1 MTAATVDRDA
11 WLAFAQ
17 LCGPVILLMFV
28 LGIAVGIL
36 QTATQLRDSSLPFIV
51 KVIGVALLCTF
62 VGGFM
67 MAGVERYA
75 TRLLLAIP
83 ALLHG

>member
-1 MTAATVDRDA
+1 VTMASVHRDA

-28 LGIAVGIL
+28 LGIAIGML

-51 KVIGVALLCTF
+51 KVIGVCVLSTF
-62 VGGFM
+62 AGSFM
-67 MAGVERYA
+67 MIGVEQYT

-83 ALLHG
+83 RLIHG

>member
-1 MTAATVDRDA
+1 MTAASVNRDA

-17 LCGPVILLMFV
+17 LCGPAILLMFV

-36 QTATQLRDSSLPFIV
+36 QTATQLRDSSLPFII
-51 KVIGVALLCTF
+51 KVVGVALLCTF
-62 VGGFM
+62 AGGFM

-75 TRLLLAIP
+75 ARLLFAIP
-83 ALLHG
+83 RLLHG

>member
-1 MTAATVDRDA
+1 MNAASVERDA
-11 WLAFAQ
+11 WIAFGQ
-17 LCGPVILLMFV
+17 LCGPVILLMFA

-36 QTATQLRDSSLPFIV
+36 QTATQLRDSSLPFII

-62 VGGFM
+62 GGSFM

-83 ALLHG
+83 SLLHG

>member
-1 MTAATVDRDA
+1 MNAASVHRDA

-28 LGIAVGIL
+28 LGIAIGVL

-51 KVIGVALLCTF
+51 KVIGVAVLSTF
-62 VGGFM
+62 AGPFM
-67 MAGVERYA
+67 MAGVEQYA

-83 ALLHG
+83 RLLHG

>member
-1 MTAATVDRDA
+1 MTMASAHRDA

-28 LGIAVGIL
+28 LGIAIGIL

-51 KVIGVALLCTF
+51 KVIGVGVLSTF
-62 VGGFM
+62 AGSFM
-67 MAGVERYA
+67 MAGVDQYA
-75 TRLLLAIP
+75 TRLFLAIP
-83 ALLHG
+83 RLLHG

>member
-1 MTAATVDRDA
+1 MNAASLQRDA

-28 LGIAVGIL
+28 LGIALGIL

-51 KVIGVALLCTF
+51 KIIGAAALSTVA
-62 VGGFM
+62 GSFM
-67 MAGVERYA
+67 MAGIENYT
-75 TRLLLAIP
+75 TRLLLALP
-83 ALLHG
+83 RLLHG

>member
-1 MTAATVDRDA
+1 VTMASVHRDA

-17 LCGPVILLMFV
+17 FCGPVILLMFV
-28 LGIAVGIL
+28 FGIAIGML

-51 KVIGVALLCTF
+51 KVIGVCVLSTF
-62 VGGFM
+62 AGSFM
-67 MAGVERYA
+67 MTGVEQYA

-83 ALLHG
+83 RLIHG